1 MSERLRTAFDQARK
15 LQYAAAKVNRDRNPK
30 TREPEINVGEF
41 CYVWAPGAGKTKTR
55 NGSAI
60 PKKWTFPWK
69 GPYEVIQHR
78 GRAGCALDV
87 KGKLKSYPFN
97 RLHKHIPW
105 SDTVS
110 TTAQWRLQNKPAS
123 GKDELKEEE
132 STVKQIFKGDVV
144 VFVMKMTKSNP
155 RPWGLGYVL
164 NAGDQTDIEFQWLG
178 NTRENVNWKF
188 EPCWFQQS

>member
-1 MSERLRTAFDQARK
+1 MVFSYRVSTNDTTGHSPYFLVYGRDPKLPLDVVFSTKEEKYQNEDQYVTQMSERLRTAFDQARK
-15 LQYAAAKVNRDRNPK
+15 LQYAAAKGNRDRNPK

-105 SDTVS
+105 SYTVS
-110 TTAQWRLQNKPAS
+110 QLRN
-123 GKDELKEEE
+123 GG
-132 STVKQIFKGDVV
+132 FKI
-144 VFVMKMTKSNP
+144 N
-155 RPWGLGYVL
+155 
-164 NAGDQTDIEFQWLG
+164 
-178 NTRENVNWKF
+178 
-188 EPCWFQQS
+188 QQAAKTN